1 MELMSS
7 DASTK
12 SSPPSA
18 EGTSADS
25 ASSAF
30 RALVEMFEKMK
41 GHGPYRRY
49 MLERIAESWC
59 FAKPKSMPQLRLQC
73 RTSRLAPD
81 SQCPPNHQPAVTV
94 WNRHAAR
101 AASALSHSERP
112 CLVAVPIGPLGQ
124 NMDSSLASSQGEIRL
139 ILEPSSVKLSINP
152 SGSRMNP
159 ITGSVILS
167 VSIEP
172 PAPSVTIATDPSTP
186 TFHPA
191 PASKPANASLVINM
205 MITDRSCTPS

>member
-49 MLERIAESWC
+49 MLERIDGELVFRQTEIDAAIE
-59 FAKPKSMPQLRLQC
+59 AAIAAL
-73 RTSRLAPD
+73 PD
-81 SQCPPNHQPAVTV
+81 SG
-94 WNRHAAR
+94 RI
-101 AASALSHSERP
+101 ASGRR
-112 CLVAVPIGPLGQ
+112 I
-124 NMDSSLASSQGEIRL
+124 I
-139 ILEPSSVKLSINP
+139 KLP
-152 SGSRMNP
+152 
-159 ITGSVILS
+159 
-167 VSIEP
+167 
-172 PAPSVTIATDPSTP
+172 
-186 TFHPA
+186 
-191 PASKPANASLVINM
+191 
-205 MITDRSCTPS
+205 